1 MARAPGATKLFFVCG
16 SLFAVLCLLFFRGFA
31 VLEFIGSLPAFRLQ
45 FLVPRRHRQARPV
58 LTSPRLGTCLHSFL
72 KCVRWFMQFLKVL
85 VSF

>member
-1 MARAPGATKLFFVCG
+1 MARAPGATKLFFVSG
-16 SLFAVLCLLFFRGFA
+16 SPFASLCLQFFSGFA
-31 VLEFIGSLPAFRLQ
+31 ALEFIGSLPAFRLQ